1 VPEPW
6 LEQVGLE
13 WLRAIE
19 EEDGFAEAVIGGAA
33 VRGPRTG
40 VTQSRLG
47 YCWSHLA
54 LVFPE
59 QKEFAGAAEKSFR
72 LPPLDSGARVYDHSF
87 FLLFMAWYFRLTGD
101 RGAIERLRERY
112 SAITAFLG
120 DAGAGGFGEQKPGI
134 RSHNPYMH
142 LLEALLAAFQNT
154 GDEYW
159 LSEAKKMVNLFFT
172 RLIDKPTG
180 PVFEFRNADWSIA
193 PERRLEVGH
202 QFEWASLLSE
212 MGEDSAAA
220 HLREF
225 ALQHGI
231 EDGLA
236 INSVTEEGVATDR
249 SRLLW
254 VQTEAIRSGAVSW
267 STVRERF
274 FHANGWS
281 WYNRLDADGAPVE
294 EPSNA
299 RLLYHVMTAGGAG
312 SSGRPAF
319 ASGTFTKMKP
329 RPASTINPGI

>member
-1 VPEPW
+1 MPEAW
-6 LEQVGLE
+6 LEPTAIE

-19 EEDGFAEAVIGGAA
+19 EQDGFAEAVIGGAA

-54 LVFPE
+54 VTFPE
-59 QKEFAGAAEKSFR
+59 QKEFARAAEKSFR
-72 LPPLDSGARVYDHSF
+72 LPPLDSGNRVYDHSF

-101 RGAIERLRERY
+101 RSAIDRLRECY
-112 SAITAFLG
+112 EAIAVFLD
-120 DAGAGGFGEQKPGI
+120 DAGAGGFGVQTPGI

-142 LLEALLAAFQNT
+142 LLEALLAAFQQT

-159 LSEAKKMVNLFFT
+159 LSEATKMVKLFLM
-172 RLIDKPTG
+172 RLLDKPTG
-180 PVFEFRNADWSIA
+180 LVFEFRNADWCVTS
-193 PERRLEVGH
+193 ERRIEVGH
-202 QFEWASLLSE
+202 QFEWASLLSGV
-212 MGEDSAAA
+212 GEYSAAA
-220 HLREF
+220 HLHDF
-225 ALQHGI
+225 ALRYGI

-236 INSVTEEGVATDR
+236 INSVTEEGAATDR
-249 SRLLW
+249 SKLLW

-267 STVRERF
+267 ITVRERF

-299 RLLYHVMTAGGAG
+299 RLLYHVVTAA
-312 SSGRPAF
+312 
-319 ASGTFTKMKP
+319 T
-329 RPASTINPGI
+329 

>member
-1 VPEPW
+1 MPEPW
-6 LEQVGLE
+6 LEQVGFE

-19 EEDGFAEAVIGGAA
+19 EEDGFAEAVIGDTA

-54 LVFPE
+54 VVFPE
-59 QKEFAGAAEKSFR
+59 QKEFARAAEKSFR
-72 LPPLDSGARVYDHSF
+72 LPPLDSGTRVYDHSF

-101 RGAIERLRERY
+101 PSAIERLRERY
-112 SAITAFLG
+112 KAIGAFLD

-154 GDEYW
+154 SDEYW
-159 LSEAKKMVNLFFT
+159 LNEAMKMVKLFFH
-172 RLIDKPTG
+172 RLRDEKTG
-180 PVFEFRNADWSIA
+180 LVFEFLNPDWSVTS
-193 PERRLEVGH
+193 ERRLEIGH
-202 QFEWASLLSE
+202 QFEWAYLLSKVRE
-212 MGEDSAAA
+212 HSAAA
-220 HLREF
+220 HLHDF
-225 ALQHGI
+225 AVRHGM

-249 SRLLW
+249 SKLLW

-267 STVRERF
+267 RSVRERF

-281 WYNRLDADGAPVE
+281 WYNRLGADGAPIE

-299 RLLYHVMTAGGAG
+299 RLLYHVLTSA
-312 SSGRPAF
+312 
-319 ASGTFTKMKP
+319 T
-329 RPASTINPGI
+329 

>member
-6 LEQVGLE
+6 LEQTALE

-33 VRGPRTG
+33 VHGLRTG

-54 LVFPE
+54 VVFPE
-59 QKEFAGAAEKSFR
+59 QKDFARAAEKSFR
-72 LPPLDSGARVYDHSF
+72 LPPLDSDARVYDHSF

-101 RGAIERLRERY
+101 PSAIDRLRERY
-112 SAITAFLG
+112 EAITPFFN
-120 DAGAGGFGEQKPGI
+120 DAGVGGFGEQKPGI

-142 LLEALLAAFQNT
+142 LLEALLAAFQCT
-154 GDEYW
+154 ADEYW
-159 LSEAKKMVNLFFT
+159 LDEATKMVKLFFH
-172 RLIDKPTG
+172 RLRDENTG
-180 PVFEFRNADWSIA
+180 LVFEFLNSDWSITPA
-193 PERRLEVGH
+193 RGLEIGH
-202 QFEWASLLSE
+202 QFEWAYLLSKVRE
-212 MGEDSAAA
+212 YSAAA
-220 HLREF
+220 HLRDF
-225 ALQHGI
+225 ALRHGT

-236 INSVTEEGVATDR
+236 INSVTEVGVATDR
-249 SRLLW
+249 SKLLW
-254 VQTEAIRSGAVSW
+254 VQTEAIRGGAVSW

-299 RLLYHVMTAGGAG
+299 RLLYHVLTAA
-312 SSGRPAF
+312 
-319 ASGTFTKMKP
+319 T
-329 RPASTINPGI
+329 